1 MTIPE
6 RIRESSRLACEPART
21 ELRKI
26 AEELEREAEK
36 LTNDQRLDER
46 KATV

>member
-6 RIRESSRLACEPART
+6 RVRNAARLACEPART

-26 AEELEREAEK
+26 AEELEREAK
-36 LTNDQRLDER
+36 QQTNDQRGDER
-46 KATV
+46 